1 MKLTTLLLFTL
12 TISLQAN
19 DWTGWSDEKFFPTEK
34 RISYRS
40 RCNNSPNDG
49 KHEWQV
55 KFKNLTSAKLTFSF
69 GIGVDTSVK
78 LNKQMDL
85 GAGKEDWNWE
95 LLALTC
101 TSQAWVS
108 VRVVGATT
116 DKNNNI
122 INKDNNAKPKPTKE
136 WSSLEPSRMN
146 FMNAKRA
153 CESKGMRLGTSSE
166 LQDAYEAKMYKLR
179 NSIQTDDHWDQGAYW
194 SDQSNVTVDFYS
206 GSVYEEA
213 TSDYEGLV
221 RCHRK

>member
-1 MKLTTLLLFTL
+1 MKLTILILFTL
-12 TISLQAN
+12 TMSLQAN
-19 DWTGWSDEKFFPTEK
+19 DWTGWSEERFFRTEK

-55 KFKNLTSAKLTFSF
+55 KFKNLTSTKLTFSF
-69 GIGVDTSVK
+69 GIGIDPSVK

-85 GAGKEDWNWE
+85 GAVKEDWNWE
-95 LLALTC
+95 LLALAC
-101 TSQAWVS
+101 NSQAWVS
-108 VRVVGATT
+108 VRVVGATP

-122 INKDNNAKPKPTKE
+122 INKDNNAKPKTTKE

-146 FMNAKRA
+146 FMNAKRT
-153 CESKGMRLGTSSE
+153 CESKGMRLGTSTE

-179 NSIQTDDHWDQGAYW
+179 NNIQTDDHWDQGAYW
-194 SDQSNVTVDFYS
+194 SDQSNVTIDFYS
-206 GSVYEEA
+206 GNANDGDNGE
-213 TSDYEGLV
+213 YEGLV